1 VFNLQ
6 VLIMKTRMFQSSL
19 LAITVITALAFTAG
33 KVVAQDSSA
42 TTNAQPVAAS
52 QPAPKLSYGVPQIL
66 QLAQA
71 KVSDG
76 IIVQYIQ
83 NSGTIYTPSASEIIY
98 LHQQGVSDNVLNAM
112 LDQRLRLTGS
122 TEPTPPAPADSS
134 AAQTATTAAAQP
146 SVTYVEAAPAYTPS
160 STVYVIPDTQTYDY
174 YNWYYGQPYYYYPY
188 ASSYYDY
195 GWSYPSVSFSLG
207 YVGGWGGN
215 FHDGFH
221 GGNPG
226 GSHPGFGGGF
236 QGGGSHDGFGGGSR
250 GGSGSG
256 FQGGGSRGGSG
267 GGFQGGGSRG
277 GSRGGFQGG
286 GSRGGGSRGR

>member
-1 VFNLQ
+1 
-6 VLIMKTRMFQSSL
+6 MFQNSL
-19 LAITVITALAFTAG
+19 LAVAIVAALGFTAG
-33 KVVAQDSSA
+33 TISAQDSLNA
-42 TTNAQPVAAS
+42 AQPTAAS

-83 NSGTIYTPSASEIIY
+83 NSGTIYTPNASEIIY
-98 LHQQGVSDNVLNAM
+98 LHQQGVSDIVLNAM
-112 LDQRLRLTGS
+112 LDQRRRLTGS
-122 TEPTPPAPADSS
+122 TEPTMPAPAGSS
-134 AAQTATTAAAQP
+134 AAQTATTAVTQP
-146 SVTYVEAAPAYTPS
+146 SVTYIETTPAYTPS
-160 STVYVIPDTQTYDY
+160 STVYVIPDTQTYNYDTY
-174 YNWYYGQPYYYYPY
+174 YYQEPYYYPY
-188 ASSYYDY
+188 VNYPFGGNYYVGSYYDY

-207 YVGGWGGN
+207 YVGGWGGYS
-215 FHDGFH
+215 HDGFH
-221 GGNPG
+221 G

-250 GGSGSG
+250 SGGG
-256 FQGGGSRGGSG
+256 FQGGGTRGGSG

-277 GSRGGFQGG
+277 GSGG